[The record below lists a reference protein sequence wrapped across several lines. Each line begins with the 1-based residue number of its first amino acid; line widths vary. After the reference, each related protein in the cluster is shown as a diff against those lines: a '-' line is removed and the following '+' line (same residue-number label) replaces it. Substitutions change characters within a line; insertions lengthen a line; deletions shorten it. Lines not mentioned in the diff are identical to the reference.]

1 MPAALEFR
9 AHVCGGEQNL
19 MRYLKQ
25 SMSEGGDRVAEILRT
40 HVMQVDDDDDAGA
53 EGGPRLRD
61 CAFANVRLPITVGA
75 SVSVSVVDEQ
85 GEKNLSPSSPWHISP
100 EEVGRVVDYM
110 QATFVHEFATFI
122 VVYGYGG
129 ALWAR
134 LSGQVYLDLADWEW
148 CGNVLA
154 EVCARVRE
162 GVFREDGVGVSV
174 GEGKG
179 KGTEELDGD
188 GDFSG
193 LKDVG
198 ERFKEFGVGT
208 E

>member
-1 MPAALEFR
+1 VPAALEFR
-9 AHVCGGEQNL
+9 GHVCGGEQNL

-40 HVMQVDDDDDAGA
+40 HVMQADDDCDEA

-61 CAFANVRLPITVGA
+61 CAFANVRLPIAIGVR
-75 SVSVSVVDEQ
+75 VSVSVVDEE
-85 GEKNLSPSSPWHISP
+85 GEKNPSSLSSPCHISP
-100 EEVGRVVDYM
+100 EEMGRVVDYM

-122 VVYGYGG
+122 AVYGYGG

-162 GVFREDGVGVSV
+162 GVFREDGVV
-174 GEGKG
+174 EGKG
-179 KGTEELDGD
+179 MRTEELDGN

-193 LKDVG
+193 LKDVA
-198 ERFKEFGVGT
+198 ERFKEFGIET